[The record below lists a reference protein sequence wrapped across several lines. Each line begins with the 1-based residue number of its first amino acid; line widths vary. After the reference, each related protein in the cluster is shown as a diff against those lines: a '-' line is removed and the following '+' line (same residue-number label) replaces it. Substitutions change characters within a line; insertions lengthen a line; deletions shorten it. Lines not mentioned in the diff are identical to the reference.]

1 MLNKAWFII
10 FLWIFCLGENLLA
23 QKQEFSFK
31 QNSAVSLNL
40 STLGVGAAFHLKYND
55 AVAFRGGF
63 SKGNLLLTYNTS
75 YNNTSV
81 KVDTKFKLGMI
92 YLFADYYP
100 SNGSLFRITGGL
112 VRNYN
117 LYDAKVIPATSQT
130 YGYITYSPE
139 QLGNI
144 KVYVKGAKIVPYIGI
159 GFGNPVPRKKIS
171 LGTDIGLFIHGK
183 PEFDIQ
189 ASGVFSPTNSGE
201 NLSVLTDAFSLWSL
215 FPYLNL
221 HVKYRLFN

>member
-10 FLWIFCLGENLLA
+10 FLCIFCLGDNLLA

-63 SKGNLLLTYNTS
+63 SRGNILFTYNTA
-75 YNNTSV
+75 YNNTNV
-81 KVDTKFKLGMI
+81 VVDTKFKLGMI
-92 YLFADYYP
+92 YFFADYYP
-100 SNGSLFRITGGL
+100 SKQSIFRITGGL

-117 LYDAKVIPATSQT
+117 LYNAKVIPATSQT
-130 YGYITYSPE
+130 YGFITYSPE

-144 KVYVKGAKIVPYIGI
+144 KVNVKGAEIVPYIGI

-171 LGTDIGLFIHGK
+171 LGADSGLFIHGK

-189 ASGVFSPTNSGE
+189 ASGVFSPTNSSE

-221 HVKYRLFN
+221 HVKYRLLN

>member
-1 MLNKAWFII
+1 M
-10 FLWIFCLGENLLA
+10 A

-40 STLGVGAAFHLKYND
+40 STLGVGAAVHLKYND
-55 AVAFRGGF
+55 ALAFRAGF

-75 YNNTSV
+75 YNNT
-81 KVDTKFKLGMI
+81 KVVVDAKFNLGMI
-92 YLFADYYP
+92 YVFADYYP
-100 SNGSLFRITGGL
+100 SKQSLFRFTGGL

-117 LYDAKVIPATSQT
+117 LYEAKVIPATSQT

-144 KVYVKGAKIVPYIGI
+144 KVDVNGSKIVPYLGI
-159 GFGNPVPRKKIS
+159 GFGYPVPRKKIS
-171 LGTDIGLFIHGK
+171 LGSDIGLFIHGK
-183 PEFDIQ
+183 PKFNIQ
-189 ASGVFSPTNSGE
+189 ASGVFSPTNSDE
-201 NLSVLTDAFSLWSL
+201 NLSVLSDAFSLWSF